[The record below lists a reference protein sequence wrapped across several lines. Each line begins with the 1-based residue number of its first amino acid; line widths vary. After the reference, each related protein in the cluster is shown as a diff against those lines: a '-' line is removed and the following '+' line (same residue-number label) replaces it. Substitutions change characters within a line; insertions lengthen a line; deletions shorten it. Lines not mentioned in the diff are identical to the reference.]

1 MQEGGCYIRGT
12 MEEGVMLY
20 EGYYAGR
27 GVLYEG

>member
-1 MQEGGCYIRGT
+1 

-27 GVLYEG
+27 GVLYKGYYGGRGDVI